1 MDQKRLLLALLFS
14 FAVLGVFTFVQDKF
28 LPHPQHQAAPATQ
41 AAVDNGTPAGTG
53 AGNQT
58 ASTSTAAP
66 PAGPRLTVDAPLMQG
81 SVGLTGAVFDDITLT
96 AYHETVA
103 KDSPLVQIM
112 GRRGGPTPTYAQFG
126 WSAAAG
132 IKVPS
137 DATLWTTS
145 AASLTPSSPVTLSWD
160 NGQGLIF
167 QLLLSVDDKYMFTV
181 RQNVLNHGTAPVS
194 LFPWS
199 RVVRDYKPV
208 DKQTSWVLFDGPL
221 GVFNGTLKQE
231 SYKSLK
237 GDGAQAPGG
246 VAFQAAG
253 PGGWAGVTDKYWLA
267 AVAPDQSAA
276 MNASMTYGTV
286 NDGDGSAYQTS
297 FIAANPVVAAPG
309 GEAGFTSHLFT
320 GAKVVKILDGYQN
333 QYGIP
338 NLYKAV
344 DFGHL
349 YILTKPIFYALDYL
363 NSLTGNFGLAI
374 LIFTVG
380 VKLLFF
386 PLASYSYRSMARMKN
401 VQPKIKALKEKHA
414 DDNLALQQAT
424 MALYKEE
431 KINPASGCLPMLV
444 QIPVFF
450 SLYKV
455 IFITIEMRQA
465 PFYGWIHDLSA
476 PDPTNLFNLFGLIP
490 FDPTAIS
497 PILQVGL
504 LPIIMGCTM
513 FMQQKLNPAPADPA
527 QARMFQFMPLMFTFM
542 LARSPAGLVLYW
554 AWNNTLSV
562 GQQWLIMRQAAAKM
576 KTKTTTPATAA
587 PRADKA

>member
-1 MDQKRLLLALLFS
+1 MDQKRLLLALVFS
-14 FAVLGVFTFVQDKF
+14 FAVLGVFTFIQQKF
-28 LPHPQHQAAPATQ
+28 LPHPQHQAPAATQ
-41 AAVDNGTPAGTG
+41 AAVDNGTPAGTQ
-53 AGNQT
+53 AGGQT

-66 PAGPRLTVDAPLMQG
+66 PPGPRLTIDAPLMQG

-103 KDSPLVQIM
+103 KDSPLVEIM

-132 IKVPS
+132 VKVPDDS
-137 DATLWTTS
+137 TVWTAS
-145 AASLTPSSPVTLSWD
+145 APQLTPSSPVTLSWD

-181 RQNVLNHGTAPVS
+181 RQNVINHGAAPVS
-194 LFPWS
+194 LYPWS
-199 RVVRDYKPV
+199 RVVRDFKP
-208 DKQTSWVLFDGPL
+208 KEQTSWVLFDGPL

-231 SYKSLK
+231 SYKTLK
-237 GDGAQAPGG
+237 NDGSEAPGG
-246 VAFQAAG
+246 VAFTANG

-276 MNASMTYGTV
+276 MKASMTYGTV

-297 FIAANPVVAAPG
+297 FIAANAVTAAPG
-309 GEAGFTSHLFT
+309 GQADFTSHLFT
-320 GAKVVKILDGYQN
+320 GAKVVKILEGYQN

-363 NSLTGNFGLAI
+363 NDLTGNFGLAI

-380 VKLLFF
+380 IKLLFF

-401 VQPKIKALKEKHA
+401 VQPKIKALKEQYG
-414 DDNLALQQAT
+414 DDNVKLQQAT
-424 MALYKEE
+424 MELYKAE

-465 PFYGWIHDLSA
+465 PFFGWIHDLSA
-476 PDPTNLFNLFGLIP
+476 EDPTNLFNVFGMIP
-490 FDPTAIS
+490 FDPTSIS
-497 PILQVGL
+497 PLLHVGL
-504 LPIIMGCTM
+504 LPLIMGLTM
-513 FMQQKLNPAPADPA
+513 FLQQRLNPAPADPA

-554 AWNNTLSV
+554 AWNNLLSV
-562 GQQWLIMRQAAAKM
+562 GQQWLIMRQATA
-576 KTKTTTPATAA
+576 KTKTTAPA
-587 PRADKA
+587 KAKA

>member
-1 MDQKRLLLALLFS
+1 MDQKRLLLALVFS
-14 FAVLGVFTFVQDKF
+14 FAVLGVFTFIQDKF
-28 LPHPQHQAAPATQ
+28 LPHPHPQPAASAAATAPAGAVQ
-41 AAVDNGTPAGTG
+41 ASP
-53 AGNQT
+53 
-58 ASTSTAAP
+58 STSTAVP
-66 PAGPRLTVDAPLMQG
+66 PAGPRLAINAPLMQG

-96 AYHETVA
+96 AYHETIA
-103 KDSPLVQIM
+103 PDSPLVEIL

-132 IKVPS
+132 VKVP
-137 DATLWTTS
+137 DDGTVWTAS
-145 AASLTPSSPVTLSWD
+145 APQLTPSSPVTLSWD
-160 NGQGLIF
+160 NGQGLTF

-181 RQNVLNHGTAPVS
+181 RQNVINNGTAPVS

-199 RVVRDYKPV
+199 RVVRDYQPKV
-208 DKQTSWVLFDGPL
+208 QTSWVLFDGPL

-237 GDGAQAPGG
+237 NDGSPAPGG
-246 VAFQAAG
+246 VAFTASG
-253 PGGWAGVTDKYWLA
+253 PGGWTGITDKYWLT
-267 AVAPDQSAA
+267 AVAPDQTAA

-297 FIAANPVVAAPG
+297 FIAANAITAPPG
-309 GEAGFTSHLFT
+309 GQAGFTSHLFT
-320 GAKVVKILDGYQN
+320 GAKVVAILDAYQN
-333 QYGIP
+333 QYNIP

-349 YILTKPIFYALDYL
+349 YILTKPIFFALDYL
-363 NSLTGNFGLAI
+363 NGLTGNFGLAI

-380 VKLLFF
+380 IKLLFF

-401 VQPKIKALKEKHA
+401 IQPKIKALKEQHG

-424 MALYKEE
+424 MALYKTE

-465 PFYGWIHDLSA
+465 PFYGWIRDLSA

-490 FDPTAIS
+490 FDPAAIS
-497 PILQVGL
+497 PALHIGL
-504 LPIIMGCTM
+504 LPLIMGGTM
-513 FMQQKLNPAPADPA
+513 FLQQRLNPAPADPA

-554 AWNNTLSV
+554 AWNNLLSV
-562 GQQWLIMRQAAAKM
+562 GQQWLIMRRAAP
-576 KTKTTTPATAA
+576 KTTAPA
-587 PRADKA
+587 KA

>member
-1 MDQKRLLLALLFS
+1 MDQKRLLLALVFS
-14 FAVLGVFTFVQDKF
+14 FAVLAVFTVIQNKY
-28 LPHPQHQAAPATQ
+28 LPHPQHQTVVATQ
-41 AAVDNGTPAGTG
+41 AAVDNGTPAGTLPG
-53 AGNQT
+53 A
-58 ASTSTAAP
+58 TSTVTP
-66 PAGPRLTVDAPLMQG
+66 PAGPRLAIEAPLMQG

-96 AYHETVA
+96 AYHETDA
-103 KDSPLVQIM
+103 KNSPLVQIM
-112 GRRGGPTPTYAQFG
+112 GRRGGQTPTYAQFG
-126 WSAAAG
+126 WSAATG
-132 IKVPS
+132 IKVPD
-137 DATLWTTS
+137 DATIWTSS
-145 AASLTPSSPVTLSWD
+145 APQLTPSSPVTLSWD
-160 NGQGLIF
+160 NGQGLTF

-181 RQNVLNHGTAPVS
+181 RQNVINSGTAPVA
-194 LFPWS
+194 LYPWS
-199 RVVRDYKPV
+199 RVVRDFKP
-208 DKQTSWVLFDGPL
+208 KEPTSWVLFDGPL
-221 GVFNGTLKQE
+221 GVFNGTLQQE

-237 GDGAQAPGG
+237 NDGTNAPGG
-246 VAFQAAG
+246 VAFTANG

-276 MNASMTYGTV
+276 MKASMTYGTV
-286 NDGDGSAYQTS
+286 NDGDGSAYQSS
-297 FIAANPVVAAPG
+297 FIAANAITAAPG
-309 GEAGFTSHLFT
+309 GDAEFTSHLFT
-320 GAKVVKILDGYQN
+320 GAKVVKILDFYQN

-363 NSLTGNFGLAI
+363 NSLTGNFGVAI

-401 VQPKIKALKEKHA
+401 IQPRIKLLREKHEG
-414 DDNLALQQAT
+414 DNVALQQAT

-455 IFITIEMRQA
+455 IYITIEMRQA

-476 PDPTNLFNLFGLIP
+476 PDPTNLFNAFGLIP
-490 FDPTAIS
+490 FDPTSIA
-497 PILQVGL
+497 PFLNVGL
-504 LPIIMGCTM
+504 LPIIMGFTM
-513 FMQQKLNPAPADPA
+513 FLQQRLNPPAADPA

-542 LARSPAGLVLYW
+542 LAHSPAGLVLYW
-554 AWNNTLSV
+554 AWNNLLSV
-562 GQQWLIMRQAAAKM
+562 GQQWLIMRRA
-576 KTKTTTPATAA
+576 TPKTTTPA
-587 PRADKA
+587 KA